1 MRGKGDWYFD
11 GYEAREQL
19 GADGRAHR
27 ELVYT
32 GEYYG
37 FARGQEPLPVKLVC
51 TAATLVYLLYY
62 ILAAL
67 SHAATARVPYVGMPL
82 MLTMAPGAYLLI
94 GLVCFWPTEREMTV
108 RACYSSLRRMDRALR
123 IMVPLA
129 GICLAGCIV
138 HAVLTPASLTSSAE
152 LRYYICAVLSCA
164 AVIFE
169 FVYLRKKPVI
179 IVRDPE
185 PESARIGELAEK
197 NRRKAERKQRSC
209 R

>member
-1 MRGKGDWYFD
+1 
-11 GYEAREQL
+11 
-19 GADGRAHR
+19 
-27 ELVYT
+27 
-32 GEYYG
+32 
-37 FARGQEPLPVKLVC
+37 
-51 TAATLVYLLYY
+51 
-62 ILAAL
+62 
-67 SHAATARVPYVGMPL
+67 

-185 PESARIGELAEK
+185 PESARIEELAEK
-197 NRRKAERKQRSC
+197 SRRKAERKQRI
-209 R
+209 RR